1 MFVELHQVTS
11 ALYLAAGLVAGVGLE
26 LPAPRLVR
34 VGVALLALGALVHG
48 LAFLALHAAAQPPP
62 LTDLPAA
69 VSLAAWI
76 AVVFFLTFLRRA
88 RLAGLVVVLGPV
100 AFVGAFYA
108 ALRLPHSERAPF
120 VGSASWPHA
129 HVLLGSAGLALFG
142 LAGLAGLFFLV
153 VNRSLKRKRPGGASR
168 ALPLPS
174 LEALDRVNAV
184 AFAAGFPL
192 LTLGLVT
199 GFIWMQHES
208 GRLWTGTAH
217 ETWTAVAWS
226 IYAALAALRFVRH
239 QRGREAALASLAGF
253 AFLLFAVVGVGLL
266 S

>member
-1 MFVELHQVTS
+1 MFVELHQVAA

-34 VGVALLALGALVHG
+34 GGVALLAAGALVHG
-48 LAFLALHAAAQPPP
+48 LAFFALHAAVSPPP

-69 VSLAAWI
+69 VSLTAWI
-76 AVVFFLTFLRRA
+76 AVVFFLTLLRRA
-88 RLAGLVVVLGPV
+88 RLAGLVVLLGPL

-108 ALRLPHSERAPF
+108 ALRLPHSEHAPF

-142 LAGLAGLFFLV
+142 LAGLAGLFFLM
-153 VNRSLKRKRPGGASR
+153 VNRSLKRKHRAGASR

-199 GFIWMQHES
+199 GFLWVEHQS

-217 ETWTAVAWS
+217 ETWTAVAWA
-226 IYAALAALRFVRH
+226 IYAALAVLRFARH
-239 QRGREAALASLAGF
+239 QRGREAAVASLAGF

-266 S
+266 A